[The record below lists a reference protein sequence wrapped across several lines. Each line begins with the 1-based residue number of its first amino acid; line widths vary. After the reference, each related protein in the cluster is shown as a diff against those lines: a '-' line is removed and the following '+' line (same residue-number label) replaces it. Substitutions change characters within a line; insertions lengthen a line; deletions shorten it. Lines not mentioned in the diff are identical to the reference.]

1 MRRTI
6 LRSPLAVLGAD
17 QLGNLD
23 LHQPL
28 GQPPHALAQHIG
40 VLVDQHLPD
49 DLLDRHPVRSGHRRC
64 LLVVEP

>member
-1 MRRTI
+1 MRRAI
-6 LRSPLAVLGAD
+6 RRALATLSAD
-17 QLGNLD
+17 QLRDLD
-23 LHQPL
+23 LHQL
-28 GQPPHALAQHIG
+28 RHQPPQRLAQHIG